1 MTLSHLA
8 FKLPL
13 GCRLSCAEDS
23 RHSSTI
29 QDCGTSPSS
38 LLLPAISPPVADV
51 GVGNTLRA
59 KNLLLAVWQGFRSFS
74 NTRILVTPLLPQ
86 LLALSKLAKPL
97 QLDFLPFL
105 RVPSCQTQI
114 VHPAFHLTPFEEIF
128 GGFFSSI
135 KNKDD
140 SCCL

>member
-13 GCRLSCAEDS
+13 GCHLSCAEDS

-29 QDCGTSPSS
+29 QDYGTSPSS

-51 GVGNTLRA
+51 EVGNTLRA

-74 NTRILVTPLLPQ
+74 NIRILVPLLLPQ

-105 RVPSCQTQI
+105 GVPSCQTQI

-128 GGFFSSI
+128 GGFLSSI